1 MFLRLLVLSA
11 SVALAAAAKPPCK
24 APFNNAT
31 LLETPCYAVVRSAPG
46 PAGGALELRRYA
58 GAEATVVQS
67 NASAAITTYQEALE
81 MTGFYI
87 LYYFTGPGNARNE
100 SLLASRTVPLTLHP
114 PTPARN
120 FWLGRMALAPS
131 QWPAHSHPPPVSA
144 SGGTLS
150 LAPLGRGEV
159 LVASLHQQ
167 FTQTPQP
174 SDYEALCASLA
185 SSLGL
190 LGAVLDPDSVYSPTH
205 AYYAGRADIVDY
217 YDAECWLGVTAA

>member
-1 MFLRLLVLSA
+1 MFLHLLVLSA
-11 SVALAAAAKPPCK
+11 SVALAAAARPPCK

-100 SLLASRTVPLTLHP
+100 SLLASRTVPLT
-114 PTPARN
+114 
-120 FWLGRMALAPS
+120 PS